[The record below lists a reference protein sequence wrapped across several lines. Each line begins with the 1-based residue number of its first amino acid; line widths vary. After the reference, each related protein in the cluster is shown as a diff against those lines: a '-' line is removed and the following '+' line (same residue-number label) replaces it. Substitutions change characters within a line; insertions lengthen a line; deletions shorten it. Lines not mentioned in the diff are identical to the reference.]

1 MLNIIADMDE
11 IGAIETRGLKQISSH
26 PQVSWKCLVRP
37 GSRLHKS
44 ETNHQSILHCEGRSQ
59 GRERESVTVQE
70 VP

>member
-11 IGAIETRGLKQISSH
+11 IGAIETQGLKQISSH

-37 GSRLHKS
+37 GSILHKS
-44 ETNHQSILHCEGRSQ
+44 KTNQSILGA
-59 GRERESVTVQE
+59 GGARESVTVQE